1 MRLSMECPACGTEV
15 PAGVYCGT
23 CGAHLNPQPGD
34 GPQWLRPRAFCAAP
48 DEHVLRP
55 AIASSLF
62 PHLSQFSRTPF
73 NLGLVLIVVAMA
85 VAIQLALPGALVT
98 VSALGLPLLFAI
110 YRHQSGIYRDIP
122 RSSLVI
128 TVVLGIAMGVGWV
141 FLTGDLVIRETGAPF
156 DAGIAGRRVLRDG
169 LGVAEGG
176 ALLMMIPAV
185 VVRLVRPGA
194 RESLNGFVIGVLS
207 ALSFTAAAT
216 FTRLAPQFAA
226 ATVAK
231 NRPVEWL
238 LVEAGIR
245 GLAIPL
251 TAACAGGLI
260 GAALWFKRPAG
271 AVRWRRSLVVAAL
284 TVFGTIV
291 LGVYAIVGIT
301 DVAGLAQ
308 EKMLA
313 LHIAMALV
321 ALLALRLGLQLAL
334 LHEQPDPV
342 RGEPLLCLHCRNVV
356 PEMAF
361 CPSCG
366 AANHASSA
374 KSRADRRAVI
384 PTAGAQ
390 TDAATELWPG
400 YSVDAQTYTSPP
412 LSRTSSVRVLSS
424 WLVVIVVITTPLI
437 ALSASISEPAVVYN
451 CPPDCGRPPT
461 GTPVAALPRFTAPD
475 GRFSVSYPAPGSA
488 YDLSFADDGVTA
500 RFTGGDG
507 GTMKLWGIPAGGKSA
522 REVAE
527 AFLAA
532 RYPDART
539 AYEIPN
545 AMVGYQFGYGEV
557 ADIWPQ
563 DGDASYRH
571 LRLVILVAVKHDLA
585 LIAGAIGPYRQ
596 FGPTFGPGRPASANL
611 ELAMDLD
618 KYVNSFSWQG
628 DPAR

>member
-1 MRLSMECPACGTEV
+1 MRMTTICPACHTEV
-15 PAGVYCGT
+15 PAGVFCGA

-34 GPQWLRPRAFCAAP
+34 APHWLRPRAFCAAP
-48 DEHVLRP
+48 NEHVLRP

-62 PHLSQFSRTPF
+62 PHQSQFSRTPF
-73 NLGLVLIVVAMA
+73 NLGLVLVVVAMA
-85 VAIQLALPGALVT
+85 VAVQLRLPGALVT
-98 VSALGLPLLFAI
+98 VAALGLPLLFVI
-110 YRHQSGIYRDIP
+110 YRHQSGVYRDIP
-122 RSSLVI
+122 RSSLAI
-128 TVVLGIAMGVGWV
+128 TVVLGIAIGVGWV
-141 FLTGDLVIRETGAPF
+141 VLTGDLVIRETGAPF
-156 DAGIAGRRVLRDG
+156 DAGIAGHRVLRDG

-176 ALLMMIPAV
+176 ALLMMIPAL
-185 VVRLVRPGA
+185 VVRLIRPGA

-238 LVEAGIR
+238 LIEAAIR
-245 GLAIPL
+245 GVTIPL
-251 TAACAGGLI
+251 TAACAGGLL
-260 GAALWFKRPAG
+260 GAALWFRRPTGQA
-271 AVRWRRSLVVAAL
+271 RLRHSLVNVAL
-284 TVFGTIV
+284 VLFGVAV

-301 DVAGLAQ
+301 DVAGLPQ
-308 EKMLA
+308 ETMLA
-313 LHIAMALV
+313 WHIAMALV
-321 ALLALRLGLQLAL
+321 ALLALRIGLQLAL
-334 LHEQPDPV
+334 LHEEPDPM
-342 RGEPLLCLHCRNVV
+342 GGQPQLCLHCRNVV

-361 CPSCG
+361 CPACG
-366 AANHASSA
+366 ASTRASSA
-374 KSRADRRAVI
+374 MSRAERREVV
-384 PTAGAQ
+384 PEEDAGPAS
-390 TDAATELWPG
+390 WPG
-400 YSVDAQTYTSPP
+400 YVLEAQTYTAPP
-412 LSRTSSVRVLSS
+412 LSRTTSTRVLAM
-424 WLVVIVVITTPLI
+424 WVAVIVAVTAPLI

-475 GRFSVSYPAPGSA
+475 GGFSVAYPAPGSA
-488 YDLSFADDGVTA
+488 YDVTFASDGVTA
-500 RFTGGDG
+500 RYTGGDG
-507 GTMKLWGIPAGGKSA
+507 GTLKLWSRPAGGESA
-522 REVAE
+522 KEIAE
-527 AFLAA
+527 AFLTE

-585 LIAGAIGPYRQ
+585 LIAGAIGPYRE
-596 FGPTFGPGRPASANL
+596 FGPKFGPGRPSGANL

-618 KYVNSFSWQG
+618 KYVNSFAWRG
-628 DPAR
+628 DPPR